1 MNTFSKKV
9 VIGAFALTLL
19 FTVGYANVKIESDG
33 HSNVQIKHGTVEG
46 TPKDSS
52 IQATINGHV
61 LSVVFLENLGQ
72 VDIDLTTDTGDP
84 VDATSIYTPN
94 GVNFII
100 TYPNRYIVTFTLEN
114 GDMYYGEFEVTD

>member
-1 MNTFSKKV
+1 MLKFKLRQ
-9 VIGAFALTLL
+9 FLL
-19 FTVGYANVKIESDG
+19 LVGVMLPLVWCYANDIHSFDG
-33 HSNVQIKHGTVEG
+33 HGGVLIKGTNVNG

-84 VDATSIYTPN
+84 VDASSIYTPN
-94 GVNFII
+94 GVNF
-100 TYPNRYIVTFTLEN
+100 YIPHTGDYLVTFTLEN
-114 GDMYYGEFEVTD
+114 GDEYFGEFEVTD